1 MRLSTQHHTY
11 GLFCW
16 NAVIFAQVNWQEK
29 ALELS
34 QELQLEEGHVQQPDT
49 VTFLNF
55 LNALCANICIKV
67 SGMLSLN
74 R

>member
-1 MRLSTQHHTY
+1 MSTQHHKY
-11 GLFCW
+11 DLFCW
-16 NAVIFAQVNWQEK
+16 NVVVFAQVNWQEK

-34 QELQLEEGHVQQPDT
+34 QELQLEEGHVQRPDT
-49 VTFLNF
+49 VTFLDF
-55 LNALCANICIKV
+55 LNVLCANICSKV